1 MVHRQGE
8 TIAKEGRGIRTF
20 KEYVGENHIAGVL
33 FDCFLVRNV
42 VALSGER
49 VIERDGSQFANLPK
63 CKHAGQSKKPA
74 RTVDLEP
81 SAAMTQVA

>member
-33 FDCFLVRNV
+33 LDCCLVRNV
-42 VALSGER
+42 VALSGKR
-49 VIERDGSQFANLPK
+49 VIEGDSSQFANLPK
-63 CKHAGQSKKPA
+63 CKHAAQSKKPA
-74 RTVDLEP
+74 RTVDLGP
-81 SAAMTQVA
+81 STAMT